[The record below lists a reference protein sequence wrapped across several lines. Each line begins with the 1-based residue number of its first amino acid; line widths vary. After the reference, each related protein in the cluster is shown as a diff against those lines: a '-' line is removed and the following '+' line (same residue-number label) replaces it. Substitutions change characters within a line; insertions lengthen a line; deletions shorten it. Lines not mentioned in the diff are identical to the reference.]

1 VAGDMSKALHLALLA
16 FAAAALLYVEWHTD
30 EVMVV
35 LALLLAL
42 AAALGRAR
50 PGAALATGIVL
61 GAAIPL
67 AHLASE
73 ASGRYPPGYQAAPP
87 SPVDWAVM
95 ALLVV
100 PALAAAYAGAWAR
113 RAGK

>member
-1 VAGDMSKALHLALLA
+1 MNKSLYVALLA
-16 FAAAALLYVEWHTD
+16 LAAAILLYAEWHTD

-35 LALLLAL
+35 LALLLVL
-42 AAALGRAR
+42 AAALGLAR
-50 PGAALATGIVL
+50 PGAALATGMVL

-73 ASGRYPPGYQAAPP
+73 VSGRYPPGYQVAPP

-95 ALLVV
+95 AFLVV
-100 PALAAAYAGAWAR
+100 PALLAAYAGAWAR
-113 RAGK
+113 RNAGK